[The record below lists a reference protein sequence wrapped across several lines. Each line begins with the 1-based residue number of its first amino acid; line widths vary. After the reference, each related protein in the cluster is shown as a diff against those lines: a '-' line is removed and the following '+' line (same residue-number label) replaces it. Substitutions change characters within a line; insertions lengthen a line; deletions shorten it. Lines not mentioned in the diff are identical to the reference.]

1 MHKQEA
7 PQKPSDNVIAF
18 PRKNI
23 NGPPVSVEEMKQL
36 IEDNKTEVIE
46 LFVEELTREIFTIT
60 ANHGY
65 EISHAKDVAYILISL
80 KAILLRN
87 ENIYH
92 PIQTFIDEVV
102 DAETLKPVV

>member
-60 ANHGY
+60 AN
-65 EISHAKDVAYILISL
+65 IIVTKNTWKSHATL
-80 KAILLRN
+80 
-87 ENIYH
+87 
-92 PIQTFIDEVV
+92 QT
-102 DAETLKPVV
+102 